1 MTGKESSGFLSP
13 AGFRTEGEGA
23 FRGFPARRKAAAP
36 GRGFF
41 MKIKALEISGFK
53 SFYRKTKIDFSAGVT
68 AVVGPN
74 GCGKSN
80 ILDAVKWVIGEH
92 NPRLLRAG
100 GMEDVISNGSA
111 ELKPLGMADVSLVLE
126 DVEGFGF
133 EEVRVRRK
141 LYRSGESEYSINGVK
156 CRLRDVTEMFLDTGM
171 GARAYSIVEQGQ
183 VEAFITARPEERR
196 KFIEEVAGIE
206 KYKARRKETRSRI
219 ESTKENISRA
229 LEMKQEVSDRIE
241 SLARQAERAKRY
253 GELTGEARSLELG
266 IAAAKL
272 ADSGNRRSGLVEK
285 TRRLEAG
292 VDEARTAREE
302 KSSALSSAREKSSV
316 SGDALSSL
324 EKEIYELGSAV
335 REKEY
340 QGASMEREI
349 AAAARYAEDIESEIG
364 QLRLDVEGAEEKTLL
379 SSRRL
384 EELGASRLG
393 FSEDVSRKERDL
405 ELLRLKREESGRE
418 LEETGK
424 KVSEVMT
431 ERSSLGSTVGAF
443 SDELSELSL
452 KKETLGEQVSDLAL
466 RKRGHEEELA
476 SFLER
481 QDEIKREFT
490 AAAGEK
496 EALDSRLYDLRLERE
511 RKQGELRSLESR
523 EKDCASRMEALDRI
537 QSNYEWLP
545 EATRKFVVERK
556 SRGVLGVVSD
566 FVFVPENYER
576 AVEAAFGEKL
586 NWIVVEESRE
596 AVHAVELLREY
607 SAGRGTFIPVTDE
620 LRGTGASRTAD
631 GSAPAASL
639 NSLLEVKVIE
649 KDLMDS
655 MLHEVYVAADLAEA
669 LRLKKRNGNGACFA
683 TLEGDYVDSSG
694 AITGGHASGGVFE
707 RKREIEQLGAET
719 AALGKKIAAA
729 RAEFER
735 LGEETENLSARC
747 AELDELLRQYEIR
760 SVENVKDQSNLSA
773 KIEDL
778 RSREESLSAELDA
791 VEKKLG
797 SKNRTMEEMESL
809 LGDLDGRRAALDLRY
824 EETEKKTL
832 GLAEEERSLREEIT
846 KLRIEGASVLER
858 QKALEDELAE
868 AERRK
873 NVIGDRLSLRRK
885 DMELKLEEKKALA
898 ASRKA
903 AEGESRRL
911 RGELDSKKASL
922 EEARAAAASR
932 GEELLGAEREFE
944 EASRELEVRGESL
957 AAARAELAR
966 VEDEFGYLG
975 ERYREVFGGEP
986 GETADAPALETP
998 VPDAERRLKSLRA
1011 RIESFGLV
1019 NLLAPEEYRQLEER
1033 ESFLRAQ
1040 TDDLTEALDSLESAV
1055 RKLDRES
1062 VQRFRE
1068 SFDTINAKFA
1078 ETFARLFEDG
1088 EARLEL
1094 VDPGNLLETG
1104 IEVMIRPG
1112 AKKFQPINLLSGGE
1126 KALSAIAVVISACLV
1141 RPAPFLFFDEIDAA
1155 LDEVNT
1161 ARFNRILR
1169 EISRESQVVVITHN
1183 KRTMREARSLVGI
1196 TSDGAASSRVVS
1208 VKLDA

>member
-1 MTGKESSGFLSP
+1 
-13 AGFRTEGEGA
+13 
-23 FRGFPARRKAAAP
+23 
-36 GRGFF
+36 

-53 SFYRKTKIDFSAGVT
+53 SFYRKTKIDFSEGVT

-92 NPRLLRAG
+92 NPRQLRAG

-126 DVEGFGF
+126 GVPGFGF

-141 LYRSGESEYSINGVK
+141 LYRSGESEYQINGVR

-219 ESTKENISRA
+219 ESTKENMARV

-241 SLARQAERAKRY
+241 ALARQAERAQRF
-253 GELTGEARSLELG
+253 GELTKEARSLELG
-266 IAAAKL
+266 IVSAKL
-272 ADSGNRRSGLVEK
+272 RDSEGRRSGLAEK
-285 TRRLEAG
+285 TRALERQVGEAEAAGEEKARLLEA
-292 VDEARTAREE
+292 ARE
-302 KSSALSSAREKSSV
+302 RSSV

-324 EKEIYELGSAV
+324 EREIYELGADV
-335 REKEY
+335 KEKEY
-340 QGASMEREI
+340 QGASLGREIAVAARYVEDMEKETEDLRGEI
-349 AAAARYAEDIESEIG
+349 AAA
-364 QLRLDVEGAEEKTLL
+364 EEKGRI

-384 EELGASRLG
+384 EELRSSGLG
-393 FSEDVSRKERDL
+393 FSEEISRRERDL
-405 ELLRLKREESGRE
+405 ELLKSRWEESRKE
-418 LEETGK
+418 LEETGR

-431 ERSSLGSTVGAF
+431 ERSSLGSTMGAF

-452 KKETLGEQVSDLAL
+452 KRETLGGQVSDLET
-466 RKRGHEEELA
+466 RKREYEEELA
-476 SFLER
+476 AFLER

-496 EALDSRLYDLRLERE
+496 EELDSRLYDLRLERE

-523 EKDCASRMEALDRI
+523 EKDCVSRMEALNRI

-545 EATRKFVVERK
+545 EATRKFVVEKK

-596 AVHAVELLREY
+596 AVHAVELLREF

-620 LRGTGASRTAD
+620 LRAGGGGGRDSE
-631 GSAPAASL
+631 SPAPAASL

-649 KDLMDS
+649 RDLMDS
-655 MLHEVYVAADLAEA
+655 MLQEVYVAEDLAEA

-694 AITGGHASGGVFE
+694 AITGGHAAGGVFE
-707 RKREIEQLGAET
+707 RKREIEQLGKET
-719 AALGKKIAAA
+719 AALGSGIAES
-729 RAEFER
+729 RAGCER
-735 LGEETENLSARC
+735 LGAETEKLSARC

-760 SVENVKDQSNLSA
+760 SVENVKDQSNLGA

-778 RSREESLSAELDA
+778 RSREESLRAELDA
-791 VEKKLG
+791 VERKLG

-809 LGDLDGRRAALDLRY
+809 VRDLDGRRASLDLAY
-824 EETEKKTL
+824 GETEKKTL
-832 GLAEEERSLREEIT
+832 GLAEDEKALREEIT
-846 KLRIEGASVLER
+846 NLRIDGASVLER
-858 QKALEDELAE
+858 TKALEGELAE

-873 NVIGDRLSLRRK
+873 TVMGDRLSLREK
-885 DMELKLEEKKALA
+885 DTELKREEKKALL
-898 ASRKA
+898 ASKEA
-903 AEGESRRL
+903 AEGESERL
-911 RGELDSKKASL
+911 RGELGSKKTSL
-922 EEARAAAASR
+922 EETRREASVCGDALR
-932 GEELLGAEREFE
+932 GTEREFD
-944 EASRELEVRGESL
+944 EAARELSL
-957 AAARAELAR
+957 RRENLASARAELAR
-966 VEDEFGYLG
+966 VEDEFGYLD
-975 ERYREVFGGEP
+975 ERYREVFGDEP
-986 GETADAPALETP
+986 RPADGGGDALAVP
-998 VPDAERRLKSLRA
+998 VAEAERKLRSLRG

-1019 NLLAPEEYRQLEER
+1019 NLLAPEEHRQLEER
-1033 ESFLRAQ
+1033 ESFLREQ
-1040 TDDLTEALDSLESAV
+1040 TDDLAEALDSLESAV

-1112 AKKFQPINLLSGGE
+1112 GKRFQPINLLSGGE

-1141 RPAPFLFFDEIDAA
+1141 KPAPFLFFDEIDAA
-1155 LDEVNT
+1155 LDEINT
-1161 ARFNRILR
+1161 ARFNRMLG

-1183 KRTMREARSLVGI
+1183 RKTMREARSLVGI
-1196 TSDGAASSRVVS
+1196 TSDGSAASRVVS

>member
-1 MTGKESSGFLSP
+1 M
-13 AGFRTEGEGA
+13 
-23 FRGFPARRKAAAP
+23 
-36 GRGFF
+36 
-41 MKIKALEISGFK
+41 
-53 SFYRKTKIDFSAGVT
+53 
-68 AVVGPN
+68 VGPN

-141 LYRSGESEYSINGVK
+141 LYRSGESEYSINGTK

-219 ESTKENISRA
+219 ESTKENISRV

-266 IAAAKL
+266 VAAAKL
-272 ADSGNRRSGLVEK
+272 ADSGSRRSGLVEK
-285 TRRLEAG
+285 TRRLGAG
-292 VDEARTAREE
+292 VDEARAAREE

-364 QLRLDVEGAEEKTLL
+364 QLRLEVEGAEEKTLL

-384 EELGASRLG
+384 EELGVSRLG

-405 ELLRLKREESGRE
+405 ELLRSRREESRKE
-418 LEETGK
+418 LEETGR

-452 KKETLGEQVSDLAL
+452 KEEALGEQLSALAL

-476 SFLER
+476 SLLER

-511 RKQGELRSLESR
+511 RKQGELRSLESG

-566 FVFVPENYER
+566 FVAVPENYER

-620 LRGTGASRTAD
+620 LRGNGAARSAD
-631 GSAPAASL
+631 GPAPSL

-649 KDLMDS
+649 KGLMDS

-707 RKREIEQLGAET
+707 RKREIERLGKET
-719 AALGKKIAAA
+719 AALGKKIAAS
-729 RAEFER
+729 RAGCGR
-735 LGEETENLSARC
+735 LEEETESLSARC
-747 AELDELLRQYEIR
+747 SELDELLRQYEIR
-760 SVENVKDQSNLSA
+760 SVENVKDQSSLAA

-846 KLRIEGASVLER
+846 RLRIEGASVLER
-858 QKALEDELAE
+858 QKALEEELAE

-885 DMELKLEEKKALA
+885 DMELKLEEKKTLA
-898 ASRKA
+898 ASREA

-922 EEARAAAASR
+922 EEARAAASSR
-932 GEELLGAEREFE
+932 GEELRAAEREFE
-944 EASRELEVRGESL
+944 ESSRELEVRGEEL

-986 GETADAPALETP
+986 GETPAAPALETP
-998 VPDAERRLKSLRA
+998 VPEAERRLRSLRA
-1011 RIESFGLV
+1011 QIESFGLV

-1126 KALSAIAVVISACLV
+1126 KALSAISVVISACLV

>member
-1 MTGKESSGFLSP
+1 
-13 AGFRTEGEGA
+13 
-23 FRGFPARRKAAAP
+23 
-36 GRGFF
+36 

-53 SFYRKTKIDFSAGVT
+53 SFYRKTKIDFSEGVT

-92 NPRLLRAG
+92 NPRQLRAG

-126 DVEGFGF
+126 GVPGFGF

-141 LYRSGESEYSINGVK
+141 LYRSGESEYQINGVR

-219 ESTKENISRA
+219 ESTKENMARV

-241 SLARQAERAKRY
+241 ALARQAERAQRY
-253 GELTGEARSLELG
+253 GELTKEARSLELG
-266 IAAAKL
+266 IVSAKL
-272 ADSGNRRSGLVEK
+272 RDSEGRRSGLAEK
-285 TRRLEAG
+285 TRALERQVGEAEAAGEEKARLLEA
-292 VDEARTAREE
+292 ARE
-302 KSSALSSAREKSSV
+302 RSSV

-324 EKEIYELGSAV
+324 EREIYELGADV
-335 REKEY
+335 KEKEY
-340 QGASMEREI
+340 QGASLGREIAVAARYVEDMEKETEDLRGEI
-349 AAAARYAEDIESEIG
+349 AAA
-364 QLRLDVEGAEEKTLL
+364 EEKGRL

-384 EELGASRLG
+384 EELRSSGLG
-393 FSEDVSRKERDL
+393 FSEEISRRERDL
-405 ELLRLKREESGRE
+405 ELLKSRWEESRKE
-418 LEETGK
+418 LEETGR

-431 ERSSLGSTVGAF
+431 ERSSLGSTMGAF

-452 KKETLGEQVSDLAL
+452 KRETLGGQVSDLET
-466 RKRGHEEELA
+466 RKRGYEEELA
-476 SFLER
+476 AFLER

-496 EALDSRLYDLRLERE
+496 EELDSRLYDLRLERE

-523 EKDCASRMEALDRI
+523 EKDCVSRMEALNRI

-545 EATRKFVVERK
+545 EATRKFVVEKK

-596 AVHAVELLREY
+596 AVHAVELLREF

-620 LRGTGASRTAD
+620 LRAGGGGD
-631 GSAPAASL
+631 GRDSESPAPAASL

-649 KDLMDS
+649 RDLMDS
-655 MLHEVYVAADLAEA
+655 MLQEVYVAEDLAEA

-694 AITGGHASGGVFE
+694 AITGGHAAGGVFE
-707 RKREIEQLGAET
+707 RKREIEQLGKET
-719 AALGKKIAAA
+719 AALGSGIAES
-729 RAEFER
+729 RAGCER
-735 LGEETENLSARC
+735 LGAETEKLSARC

-760 SVENVKDQSNLSA
+760 SVENVKDQSNLGA

-778 RSREESLSAELDA
+778 RSREESLRAELDA
-791 VEKKLG
+791 VERKLG

-809 LGDLDGRRAALDLRY
+809 VRDLDGRRASLDLAY
-824 EETEKKTL
+824 GETEKKTL
-832 GLAEEERSLREEIT
+832 GLAEEEKALREEIT
-846 KLRIEGASVLER
+846 NLRIDGASVLER
-858 QKALEDELAE
+858 TKALEGELAE
-868 AERRK
+868 SERRK
-873 NVIGDRLSLRRK
+873 TVMGDRLSLREK
-885 DMELKLEEKKALA
+885 DTELKREEKKALL
-898 ASRKA
+898 ASKEA
-903 AEGESRRL
+903 AEGESERL
-911 RGELDSKKASL
+911 RGELGSKKASL
-922 EEARAAAASR
+922 EETRREASVCGDALR
-932 GEELLGAEREFE
+932 GTEREFD
-944 EASRELEVRGESL
+944 EAARELSL
-957 AAARAELAR
+957 RRENLASARAELAR
-966 VEDEFGYLG
+966 VEDEFGYLD
-975 ERYREVFGGEP
+975 ERYREVFGDEP
-986 GETADAPALETP
+986 RPADGGGDALAIP
-998 VPDAERRLKSLRA
+998 VAEAERKLRSLRG

-1019 NLLAPEEYRQLEER
+1019 NLLAPEEHRQLEER

-1040 TDDLTEALDSLESAV
+1040 TDDLAEALDSLESAV

-1112 AKKFQPINLLSGGE
+1112 GKRFQPINLLSGGE

-1141 RPAPFLFFDEIDAA
+1141 KPAPFLFFDEIDAA
-1155 LDEVNT
+1155 LDEINT
-1161 ARFNRILR
+1161 ARFNRMLG

-1183 KRTMREARSLVGI
+1183 RKTMREARSLVGI
-1196 TSDGAASSRVVS
+1196 TSDGSAASRVVS

>member
-1 MTGKESSGFLSP
+1 
-13 AGFRTEGEGA
+13 
-23 FRGFPARRKAAAP
+23 
-36 GRGFF
+36 

-53 SFYRKTKIDFSAGVT
+53 SFYRKTKINFSGGVT

-141 LYRSGESEYSINGVK
+141 LYRSGESEYSINGTK

-219 ESTKENISRA
+219 ESTKENISRV

-266 IAAAKL
+266 VAAAKL
-272 ADSGNRRSGLVEK
+272 ADSGSRRSGLVEK
-285 TRRLEAG
+285 TRRLGAG
-292 VDEARTAREE
+292 VDEARAAREE

-340 QGASMEREI
+340 QGASMDREI

-364 QLRLDVEGAEEKTLL
+364 QLRLEVEGAEEKTLL

-405 ELLRLKREESGRE
+405 ELLRSRREESRKE
-418 LEETGK
+418 LEETGR

-452 KKETLGEQVSDLAL
+452 KREALGEQLSALAL

-476 SFLER
+476 SLLER
-481 QDEIKREFT
+481 QDEIKREFK

-496 EALDSRLYDLRLERE
+496 EELDSRLYDLRLERE
-511 RKQGELRSLESR
+511 RKQGELRSLESG

-566 FVFVPENYER
+566 FVAVPENYER

-620 LRGTGASRTAD
+620 LRGNGAARSAD
-631 GSAPAASL
+631 GPAPSL

-649 KDLMDS
+649 KGLMDS

-707 RKREIEQLGAET
+707 RKREIERLGRET

-729 RAEFER
+729 RAGCGR
-735 LGEETENLSARC
+735 LEKETESLSARC

-760 SVENVKDQSNLSA
+760 SVENVKDQSSLAA

-846 KLRIEGASVLER
+846 RLRIEGASVLER
-858 QKALEDELAE
+858 QKALEEELAE

-885 DMELKLEEKKALA
+885 DMELKLEEKKTLA
-898 ASRKA
+898 ASREA

-922 EEARAAAASR
+922 EEARAAASSR
-932 GEELLGAEREFE
+932 GEELRAAEREFE
-944 EASRELEVRGESL
+944 ESSRELEVRGEEL

-986 GETADAPALETP
+986 GETPAAPALETP
-998 VPDAERRLKSLRA
+998 VPEAERRLRSLRA
-1011 RIESFGLV
+1011 QIESFGLV

-1033 ESFLRAQ
+1033 EGFLRAQ

-1055 RKLDRES
+1055 RKLDGES

-1126 KALSAIAVVISACLV
+1126 KALSAISVVISACLV

>member
-1 MTGKESSGFLSP
+1 
-13 AGFRTEGEGA
+13 
-23 FRGFPARRKAAAP
+23 
-36 GRGFF
+36 

-53 SFYRKTKIDFSAGVT
+53 SFYRKTKINFSVGVT

-80 ILDAVKWVIGEH
+80 VLDAVKWVIGEH

-219 ESTKENISRA
+219 ESTKENISRV

-266 IAAAKL
+266 VAAAKL
-272 ADSGNRRSGLVEK
+272 ADSGSRRSGLVEK
-285 TRRLEAG
+285 TRRLGAG
-292 VDEARTAREE
+292 VDEARAAREE

-364 QLRLDVEGAEEKTLL
+364 QLRLEVEGAEEKTLL

-384 EELGASRLG
+384 EELGAFRLG

-405 ELLRLKREESGRE
+405 ELLRLEREESRKE

-452 KKETLGEQVSDLAL
+452 KKEALGEQLSSLAL

-511 RKQGELRSLESR
+511 RKQGELRSLESG
-523 EKDCASRMEALDRI
+523 EKDRASRMEALDRI

-566 FVFVPENYER
+566 FVAVPENYER

-620 LRGTGASRTAD
+620 LRGNGAARSAD
-631 GSAPAASL
+631 GPAPSL

-649 KDLMDS
+649 RGLMDS

-707 RKREIEQLGAET
+707 RKREIERLGKET

-729 RAEFER
+729 RAGCGR
-735 LGEETENLSARC
+735 LEEETENLSARC

-760 SVENVKDQSNLSA
+760 SVENVKDQSSLAA

-797 SKNRTMEEMESL
+797 SKNRTMGEMESL

-846 KLRIEGASVLER
+846 RLRIEGASVLER
-858 QKALEDELAE
+858 QKALEEELAE

-885 DMELKLEEKKALA
+885 DMELKLEEKKTLA
-898 ASRKA
+898 AAREA
-903 AEGESRRL
+903 AGGESRRL

-932 GEELLGAEREFE
+932 GEELRGAEREFE
-944 EASRELEVRGESL
+944 EASRELEVRGEEL

-966 VEDEFGYLG
+966 VEDEFGYLA
-975 ERYREVFGGEP
+975 ERCREVFGGEP

-998 VPDAERRLKSLRA
+998 VPEAERRLRSLRA

-1033 ESFLRAQ
+1033 EGFLRAQ

-1055 RKLDRES
+1055 RKLDGES

-1112 AKKFQPINLLSGGE
+1112 AKRFQPINLLSGGE
-1126 KALSAIAVVISACLV
+1126 KALSAISVVISACLV

>member
-1 MTGKESSGFLSP
+1 
-13 AGFRTEGEGA
+13 
-23 FRGFPARRKAAAP
+23 
-36 GRGFF
+36 

-53 SFYRKTKIDFSAGVT
+53 SFYRKTKIDFSEGVT

-92 NPRLLRAG
+92 NPRQLRAG

-126 DVEGFGF
+126 GVPGFGF
-133 EEVRVRRK
+133 EEVRVRRR
-141 LYRSGESEYSINGVK
+141 LYRSGESEYQINGVR

-219 ESTKENISRA
+219 ESTKENMARV

-241 SLARQAERAKRY
+241 ALARQAERAQRY
-253 GELTGEARSLELG
+253 GELTKESRSLELG
-266 IAAAKL
+266 IVSAKL
-272 ADSGNRRSGLVEK
+272 RDSEGRRSGLAEK
-285 TRRLEAG
+285 TRALERQVGEAEADGEEKARLLEA
-292 VDEARTAREE
+292 ARE
-302 KSSALSSAREKSSV
+302 RSSV

-324 EKEIYELGSAV
+324 EREIYELGADV
-335 REKEY
+335 KEKEY
-340 QGASMEREI
+340 QGASLGREIAVAARYVEDMEKETEDLRGEI
-349 AAAARYAEDIESEIG
+349 AAA
-364 QLRLDVEGAEEKTLL
+364 EEKGRL

-384 EELGASRLG
+384 EELRSSGLG
-393 FSEDVSRKERDL
+393 FSEEISRRERDL
-405 ELLRLKREESGRE
+405 ELLKSRWEESRKE
-418 LEETGK
+418 LEETGR

-431 ERSSLGSTVGAF
+431 ERSSLGSTMGAF

-452 KKETLGEQVSDLAL
+452 KRETLGGQVSDLET
-466 RKRGHEEELA
+466 RKRGYEEELA
-476 SFLER
+476 AFLER

-496 EALDSRLYDLRLERE
+496 EELDSRLYDLRLERE

-523 EKDCASRMEALDRI
+523 EKDCVSRMEALNRI

-545 EATRKFVVERK
+545 EATRKFVVEKK

-596 AVHAVELLREY
+596 AVHAVELLREF

-620 LRGTGASRTAD
+620 LRAGGGGD
-631 GSAPAASL
+631 GRDSESPAPAASL

-649 KDLMDS
+649 RDLMDS
-655 MLHEVYVAADLAEA
+655 MLQEVYVAEDLAEA

-694 AITGGHASGGVFE
+694 AITGGHAAGGVFE
-707 RKREIEQLGAET
+707 RKREIEQLGKET
-719 AALGKKIAAA
+719 AALGSGIAES
-729 RAEFER
+729 RAGCER
-735 LGEETENLSARC
+735 LGAETEKLSARC

-760 SVENVKDQSNLSA
+760 SVENVKDQSNLGA

-778 RSREESLSAELDA
+778 RSREESLRAELDA

-809 LGDLDGRRAALDLRY
+809 VRDLDGRRASLDLSY
-824 EETEKKTL
+824 GETEKKTL
-832 GLAEEERSLREEIT
+832 GLAEDEKVLREEIT
-846 KLRIEGASVLER
+846 NLRIDGASVLER
-858 QKALEDELAE
+858 TKALEGELAE

-873 NVIGDRLSLRRK
+873 TVMGDRLSLREK
-885 DMELKLEEKKALA
+885 DTELKREEKKALL
-898 ASRKA
+898 ASKEA
-903 AEGESRRL
+903 AEGESERL
-911 RGELDSKKASL
+911 RGELGSKKASL
-922 EEARAAAASR
+922 EETRREASVCGDALR
-932 GEELLGAEREFE
+932 GTEREFD
-944 EASRELEVRGESL
+944 EAARELSL
-957 AAARAELAR
+957 RRENLASARAELAR
-966 VEDEFGYLG
+966 VEDEFGYLD
-975 ERYREVFGGEP
+975 ERYREVFGDEP
-986 GETADAPALETP
+986 RPADGGGDALAIP
-998 VPDAERRLKSLRA
+998 VAEAERKLRSLRG

-1019 NLLAPEEYRQLEER
+1019 NLLAPEEHRQLEER

-1040 TDDLTEALDSLESAV
+1040 TDDLAEALDSLESAV

-1112 AKKFQPINLLSGGE
+1112 GKRFQPINLLSGGE

-1141 RPAPFLFFDEIDAA
+1141 KPAPFLFFDEIDAA
-1155 LDEVNT
+1155 LDEINT
-1161 ARFNRILR
+1161 ARFNRMLG

-1183 KRTMREARSLVGI
+1183 RKTMREARSLVGI
-1196 TSDGAASSRVVS
+1196 TSDGSAASRVVS

>member
-1 MTGKESSGFLSP
+1 M
-13 AGFRTEGEGA
+13 
-23 FRGFPARRKAAAP
+23 
-36 GRGFF
+36 
-41 MKIKALEISGFK
+41 
-53 SFYRKTKIDFSAGVT
+53 
-68 AVVGPN
+68 VGPN

-141 LYRSGESEYSINGVK
+141 LYRSGESEYSINGTK

-219 ESTKENISRA
+219 ESTKENISRV

-266 IAAAKL
+266 VAAAKL
-272 ADSGNRRSGLVEK
+272 ADSGRRRSGLVEK
-285 TRRLEAG
+285 TRRLGTG
-292 VDEARTAREE
+292 VDETRAAREE

-364 QLRLDVEGAEEKTLL
+364 QLRLEVKGAEEKTLL

-393 FSEDVSRKERDL
+393 FSEEVSRKERDL
-405 ELLRLKREESGRE
+405 ELLRSRREESRKE
-418 LEETGK
+418 LEETGR

-452 KKETLGEQVSDLAL
+452 KKEALGEQLSALAL

-476 SFLER
+476 SLLER

-496 EALDSRLYDLRLERE
+496 EELDSRLYDLRLERE
-511 RKQGELRSLESR
+511 RKQGELRSLESG

-566 FVFVPENYER
+566 FVAVPENYER

-620 LRGTGASRTAD
+620 LRGNGTARSAD
-631 GSAPAASL
+631 GPAPSL

-649 KDLMDS
+649 KGLMDS

-707 RKREIEQLGAET
+707 RKREIERLGRET
-719 AALGKKIAAA
+719 AALGKKIAAV
-729 RAEFER
+729 RAGCGR
-735 LGEETENLSARC
+735 LGEETESLSARC

-760 SVENVKDQSNLSA
+760 SVENVKDQSSLAA
-773 KIEDL
+773 KVEDL

-885 DMELKLEEKKALA
+885 DMELKLEEKKTLA
-898 ASRKA
+898 ASREA

-911 RGELDSKKASL
+911 RGELDSKRASL

-932 GEELLGAEREFE
+932 GEELRAAEREFE
-944 EASRELEVRGESL
+944 RASRELEVRVEEL

-998 VPDAERRLKSLRA
+998 VPEAERRLKSLRA
-1011 RIESFGLV
+1011 QIESFGLV

-1040 TDDLTEALDSLESAV
+1040 TEDLTEALDSLESAV

-1112 AKKFQPINLLSGGE
+1112 AKRFQPINLLSGGE
-1126 KALSAIAVVISACLV
+1126 KALSAISVVISACLV

-1155 LDEVNT
+1155 LDEINT

>member
-1 MTGKESSGFLSP
+1 M
-13 AGFRTEGEGA
+13 
-23 FRGFPARRKAAAP
+23 
-36 GRGFF
+36 
-41 MKIKALEISGFK
+41 
-53 SFYRKTKIDFSAGVT
+53 
-68 AVVGPN
+68 VGPN

-141 LYRSGESEYSINGVK
+141 LYRSGESEYSINGTK

-219 ESTKENISRA
+219 ESTKENISRV

-266 IAAAKL
+266 VAAAKL
-272 ADSGNRRSGLVEK
+272 ADSGRRRSGLVEK
-285 TRRLEAG
+285 TRRLGTG
-292 VDEARTAREE
+292 VDEARAAREE

-364 QLRLDVEGAEEKTLL
+364 QLRLEVEGAEEKTLL

-393 FSEDVSRKERDL
+393 FSEEVSRKERDL
-405 ELLRLKREESGRE
+405 ELLRSRREESRKE
-418 LEETGK
+418 LEETGR

-452 KKETLGEQVSDLAL
+452 KKEALGEQLSALAL
-466 RKRGHEEELA
+466 RKRGHEEEFA
-476 SFLER
+476 SLLER

-496 EALDSRLYDLRLERE
+496 EELDSRLYDLRLERE
-511 RKQGELRSLESR
+511 RKQGELRSLESG

-566 FVFVPENYER
+566 FVAVPENYER

-620 LRGTGASRTAD
+620 LRGNGAARSAD
-631 GSAPAASL
+631 GPAPSL

-649 KDLMDS
+649 KGLMDS

-707 RKREIEQLGAET
+707 RKREIERLGRET

-729 RAEFER
+729 RAGCGMLE
-735 LGEETENLSARC
+735 EETENLSARC

-760 SVENVKDQSNLSA
+760 SVENVKDQSSLAA

-846 KLRIEGASVLER
+846 RLRIEGASVLER
-858 QKALEDELAE
+858 QKALEEELAE

-898 ASRKA
+898 ASREA

-922 EEARAAAASR
+922 EEARVAAASR
-932 GEELLGAEREFE
+932 GEELRAAEREFE
-944 EASRELEVRGESL
+944 EASRELEVRGEEL

-975 ERYREVFGGEP
+975 ERYREVFGGDP
-986 GETADAPALETP
+986 GETAEAPALETP
-998 VPDAERRLKSLRA
+998 VPEAERRLRSLRA
-1011 RIESFGLV
+1011 QIESFGLV

-1033 ESFLRAQ
+1033 EGFLRAQ

-1126 KALSAIAVVISACLV
+1126 KALSAISVVISACLV

-1155 LDEVNT
+1155 LDEINT

>member
-1 MTGKESSGFLSP
+1 MSP
-13 AGFRTEGEGA
+13 AGFRTEGEDA
-23 FRGFPARRKAAAP
+23 LRGFPARRKAAAA

-53 SFYRKTKIDFSAGVT
+53 SFYRKTKINFSAGVT

-219 ESTKENISRA
+219 ESTKENISRV

-266 IAAAKL
+266 VAAAKL
-272 ADSGNRRSGLVEK
+272 ADSGSRRSGLVEK
-285 TRRLEAG
+285 TRRLGAG
-292 VDEARTAREE
+292 VDEARAAREG
-302 KSSALSSAREKSSV
+302 KSSALSAAREKSSV

-364 QLRLDVEGAEEKTLL
+364 QLRVEVEGAEEKTLL

-393 FSEDVSRKERDL
+393 FSEDVSRRERDL
-405 ELLRLKREESGRE
+405 ELLRLKREESGKE

-452 KKETLGEQVSDLAL
+452 KKETLGEQISDLAL

-620 LRGTGASRTAD
+620 LRGSGAARTAD

-649 KDLMDS
+649 RDLMDS

-898 ASRKA
+898 ASREA

-944 EASRELEVRGESL
+944 EASRELEVRGENL

-975 ERYREVFGGEP
+975 ERYREVFGGDP

-1011 RIESFGLV
+1011 QIESFGLV

>member
-1 MTGKESSGFLSP
+1 
-13 AGFRTEGEGA
+13 
-23 FRGFPARRKAAAP
+23 
-36 GRGFF
+36 

-53 SFYRKTKIDFSAGVT
+53 SFYRKTKIDFSEGVT

-92 NPRLLRAG
+92 NPRQLRAG

-126 DVEGFGF
+126 DVPGFGF

-141 LYRSGESEYSINGVK
+141 LYRSGESEYQINGVR

-219 ESTKENISRA
+219 ESTKENMARV

-241 SLARQAERAKRY
+241 ALARQAERAQRY
-253 GELTGEARSLELG
+253 GELTKEARSLELG
-266 IAAAKL
+266 IVSAKL
-272 ADSGNRRSGLVEK
+272 RDSEGRRSGLAEK
-285 TRRLEAG
+285 TRALERQVGEAEAAGEEKARLLEA
-292 VDEARTAREE
+292 ARE
-302 KSSALSSAREKSSV
+302 RSSV

-324 EKEIYELGSAV
+324 EREIYELGADV
-335 REKEY
+335 KEKEY
-340 QGASMEREI
+340 QGASIGREIAVAARYVEDMEKETEDLRGEI
-349 AAAARYAEDIESEIG
+349 AAA
-364 QLRLDVEGAEEKTLL
+364 EEKSRL
-379 SSRRL
+379 SSLRL
-384 EELGASRLG
+384 EELRSSGLG
-393 FSEDVSRKERDL
+393 FSEEISRRERDL
-405 ELLRLKREESGRE
+405 ELLKSRWEESRKE
-418 LEETGK
+418 LEETGR

-431 ERSSLGSTVGAF
+431 ERSSLGSTMGAF

-452 KKETLGEQVSDLAL
+452 KRETLGGQVSDLET
-466 RKRGHEEELA
+466 RKRGYEEELA
-476 SFLER
+476 AFLER

-496 EALDSRLYDLRLERE
+496 EELDSRLYDLRLERE

-523 EKDCASRMEALDRI
+523 EKDCVSRMEALNRI

-545 EATRKFVVERK
+545 EATRKFVVEKK

-596 AVHAVELLREY
+596 AVHAVELLREF

-620 LRGTGASRTAD
+620 LRAGGGGD
-631 GSAPAASL
+631 GRDSESPAPAASL

-649 KDLMDS
+649 RDLMDS
-655 MLHEVYVAADLAEA
+655 MLQEVYVAEDLAEA

-694 AITGGHASGGVFE
+694 AITGGHAAGGVFE
-707 RKREIEQLGAET
+707 RKREIEQMGKET
-719 AALGKKIAAA
+719 AALGSGIAES
-729 RAEFER
+729 RAGCER
-735 LGEETENLSARC
+735 LGAETEKLSARC

-760 SVENVKDQSNLSA
+760 SVENVKDQSNLGA

-778 RSREESLSAELDA
+778 RSREESLRAELDA
-791 VEKKLG
+791 VERKLG

-809 LGDLDGRRAALDLRY
+809 VRDLDGRRASLDLAY
-824 EETEKKTL
+824 GETEKKTL
-832 GLAEEERSLREEIT
+832 GLAEDEKVLREEIT
-846 KLRIEGASVLER
+846 NLRIDGASVLER
-858 QKALEDELAE
+858 TKALEGELAE

-873 NVIGDRLSLRRK
+873 TVMGDRLSLREK
-885 DMELKLEEKKALA
+885 DTELKREERKALL
-898 ASRKA
+898 ASKEA
-903 AEGESRRL
+903 AEGESERL
-911 RGELDSKKASL
+911 RGELGSKKASL
-922 EEARAAAASR
+922 EETRREAAVCGDALR
-932 GEELLGAEREFE
+932 GTEREFD
-944 EASRELEVRGESL
+944 EAARELSL
-957 AAARAELAR
+957 LRENLASARAELAR
-966 VEDEFGYLG
+966 VEDEFGYLD
-975 ERYREVFGGEP
+975 ERYREVFGDEP
-986 GETADAPALETP
+986 RPADGGGDALAVP
-998 VPDAERRLKSLRA
+998 VAEAERKLRSLRG

-1019 NLLAPEEYRQLEER
+1019 NLLAPEEHRQLEER

-1040 TDDLTEALDSLESAV
+1040 TDDLAEALDSLESAV

-1112 AKKFQPINLLSGGE
+1112 GKRFQPINLLSGGE

-1141 RPAPFLFFDEIDAA
+1141 KPTPFLFFDEIDAA
-1155 LDEVNT
+1155 LDEINT
-1161 ARFNRILR
+1161 ARFNRMLG

-1183 KRTMREARSLVGI
+1183 RKTMREARSLVGI
-1196 TSDGAASSRVVS
+1196 TSDGSAASRVVS

>member
-1 MTGKESSGFLSP
+1 
-13 AGFRTEGEGA
+13 
-23 FRGFPARRKAAAP
+23 
-36 GRGFF
+36 

-53 SFYRKTKIDFSAGVT
+53 SFYRKTKINFSGGVT

-141 LYRSGESEYSINGVK
+141 LYRSGESEYSINGTK

-219 ESTKENISRA
+219 ESTKENISRV

-266 IAAAKL
+266 VAAAKL
-272 ADSGNRRSGLVEK
+272 ADSGSRRSGLVEK
-285 TRRLEAG
+285 TRRLGAG
-292 VDEARTAREE
+292 VDEARAAREE

-364 QLRLDVEGAEEKTLL
+364 QLRLEVEGAEEKTLL

-405 ELLRLKREESGRE
+405 ELLRSRREESRKE
-418 LEETGK
+418 LEETGR

-452 KKETLGEQVSDLAL
+452 KEEALGEQLSALAL

-476 SFLER
+476 SLLER

-511 RKQGELRSLESR
+511 RKQGELRSLESG

-566 FVFVPENYER
+566 FVAVPENYER

-620 LRGTGASRTAD
+620 LRGNGAARSAD
-631 GSAPAASL
+631 GPAPSL

-649 KDLMDS
+649 KGLMDS

-707 RKREIEQLGAET
+707 RKREIERLGRET

-729 RAEFER
+729 RAGCGR
-735 LGEETENLSARC
+735 LEEETESLSARC
-747 AELDELLRQYEIR
+747 SELDELLRQYEIR
-760 SVENVKDQSNLSA
+760 SVENVKDQSSLAA

-846 KLRIEGASVLER
+846 RLRIEGASVLER
-858 QKALEDELAE
+858 QKALEEELAE

-885 DMELKLEEKKALA
+885 DMELKLEEKKTLA
-898 ASRKA
+898 ASREA

-922 EEARAAAASR
+922 EEARAAASSR
-932 GEELLGAEREFE
+932 GEELRAAEREFE
-944 EASRELEVRGESL
+944 ESSRELEVRGEEL

-986 GETADAPALETP
+986 GETPAAPALETP
-998 VPDAERRLKSLRA
+998 VPEAERRLRSLRA
-1011 RIESFGLV
+1011 QIESFGLV

-1126 KALSAIAVVISACLV
+1126 KALSAISVVISACLV

-1196 TSDGAASSRVVS
+1196 TSDGVASSRVVS